1 MEKLR
6 KVRPLVLL
14 IVFLLP
20 LAVIL
25 ALVPENTTQPF
36 RLTAEELLQEANE
49 GQQFITPDQV
59 AHLVV
64 SEDPSILLIDVRNA
78 DDYEYFHLPGAINIP
93 LSDILSDDW
102 EPYLNQ
108 DVRTNIFYSNGVTKS
123 NEAWMITRQLGY
135 RNCMVLNGGLNAWAE
150 TIQNPDAP
158 PVTHP
163 DDEFAR
169 YDFRKGASKVFG
181 GGTLEQNTESSA
193 AAELPP
199 IIPKPKRKKVQ
210 GGC

>member
-1 MEKLR
+1 MEKLKNVKPR
-6 KVRPLVLL
+6 VLL
-14 IVFLLP
+14 ILFLLP
-20 LAVIL
+20 LATIL

-36 RLTAEELLQEANE
+36 RLTAEELLQEVNE
-49 GQQFITPDQV
+49 GLQFITPDQV
-59 AHLVV
+59 AHLIIN
-64 SEDPSILLIDVRNA
+64 EDPSILLIDVRSA
-78 DDYEYFHLPGAINIP
+78 DEYEYFHLQGAINIP
-93 LSDILSDDW
+93 LSDLLNKDW

-135 RNCMVLNGGLNAWAE
+135 NNCMVLMGGLNAWAE
-150 TIQNPDAP
+150 TIQNPEAP
-158 PVTHP
+158 SSTHP

-181 GGTLEQNTESSA
+181 GGTLEASSESSA
-193 AAELPP
+193 PPKLPP